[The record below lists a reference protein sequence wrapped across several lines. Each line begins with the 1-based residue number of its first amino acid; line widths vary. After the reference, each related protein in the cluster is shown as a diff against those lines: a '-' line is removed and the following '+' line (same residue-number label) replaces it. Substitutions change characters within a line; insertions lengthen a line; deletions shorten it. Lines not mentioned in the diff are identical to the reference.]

1 MRRLL
6 AIIGFAFF
14 ATACLALADNADDG
28 ILPPF
33 SHYAVILE
41 RKPFGDLSKPA
52 AQEPVP
58 QPDQAAIEQAKEEQA
73 LARQVDMVAVNRTPR
88 GKIAVGFIDKGAKPP
103 RNYYLNVGESS
114 GGFTVVEADFV
125 EETATIEKDGVS
137 ILLKLG
143 KGMIPKKE
151 AGEGTETASA
161 SSATSPMQPS
171 NPSSRP
177 PSNPSTLQPFNP
189 SARQPS
195 MRPMR
200 PGIVR
205 RGSMGAGGVTNAPGS
220 YLDALRRR
228 QANRAAQATQNAEE
242 IAKLREEIAKAAQ
255 TSKEEAAKRERAI
268 NLELISRG
276 QEPLSPIELTPE
288 EDAELVRKG
297 ALAAPE

>member
-1 MRRLL
+1 MRRLS
-6 AIIGFAFF
+6 AIIGLSLA
-14 ATACLALADNADDG
+14 AGTGMALADEAAG

-41 RKPFGDLSKPA
+41 RKPFGDMAKPEA
-52 AQEPVP
+52 AAVP
-58 QPDQAAIEQAKEEQA
+58 EPDQAAIEQAKEEQA
-73 LARQVDMVAVNRTPR
+73 LARQIDMVAVNRTPR
-88 GKIAVGFIDKGAKPP
+88 GKVAVGFIDKNAKPP

-114 GGFTVVEADFV
+114 GGFTVVEADFT

-137 ILLKLG
+137 IALKLG
-143 KGMIPKKE
+143 KGMIPKKDA
-151 AGEGTETASA
+151 AGEEKAMENPA
-161 SSATSPMQPS
+161 PPAPPATP
-171 NPSSRP
+171 RP
-177 PSNPSTLQPFNP
+177 
-189 SARQPS
+189 AV
-195 MRPMR
+195 R

-205 RGSMGAGGVTNAPGS
+205 RSAVGSPGVTNAAAGS
-220 YLDALRRR
+220 YLARLRSR
-228 QANRAAQATQNAEE
+228 QANRAAQASHNAEE
-242 IAKLREEIAKAAQ
+242 IAKLREEIAQAAQ

>member
-1 MRRLL
+1 MRRLFS
-6 AIIGFAFF
+6 IIGLTFF
-14 ATACLALADNADDG
+14 ATACLPLAGNAAG
-28 ILPPF
+28 GALPPF
-33 SHYAVILE
+33 SHYSVILD
-41 RKPFGDLSKPA
+41 RKPFGDMSKPA
-52 AQEPVP
+52 APEAVP

-73 LARQVDMVAVNRTPR
+73 LARQIDMVAVNRTPR
-88 GKIAVGFIDKGAKPP
+88 GKIAVGFIDKGSKPP

-125 EETATIEKDGVS
+125 EETATIEKEGVS
-137 ILLKLG
+137 ISLKLG
-143 KGMIPKKE
+143 KGMIPKKDG
-151 AGEGTETASA
+151 GEGTET
-161 SSATSPMQPS
+161 SATTPAPPVASP
-171 NPSSRP
+171 
-177 PSNPSTLQPFNP
+177 LQPP
-189 SARQPS
+189 

-205 RGSMGAGGVTNAPGS
+205 RNAMGAGGVTNAPGS
-220 YLDALRRR
+220 YLDTLRRR

-242 IAKLREEIAKAAQ
+242 IAKLREEVAKAAQ

>member
-1 MRRLL
+1 MRRLFS
-6 AIIGFAFF
+6 IIGLTIL
-14 ATACLALADNADDG
+14 ATACLAQAGNADG
-28 ILPPF
+28 GALPPF
-33 SHYAVILE
+33 SHYSVILE

-52 AQEPVP
+52 APEPVP

-73 LARQVDMVAVNRTPR
+73 LARQIDMVAVNRTPR
-88 GKIAVGFIDKGAKPP
+88 GKIAVGFIHKGAKPP

-114 GGFTVVEADFV
+114 GGFTVVEADFT
-125 EETATIEKDGVS
+125 EETATIEKEGVS
-137 ILLKLG
+137 ISLKLG

-151 AGEGTETASA
+151 AGEGTETATTTSAQSAAPAA
-161 SSATSPMQPS
+161 SSRSPVPPSTPQPS
-171 NPSSRP
+171 NPS
-177 PSNPSTLQPFNP
+177 T
-189 SARQPS
+189 RQPP

-200 PGIVR
+200 PGLVR
-205 RGSMGAGGVTNAPGS
+205 RGPMGAGGVTNAPGS
-220 YLDALRRR
+220 YLETLRRR
-228 QANRAAQATQNAEE
+228 QANRVAQATQNAEE

-276 QEPLSPIELTPE
+276 QAPISPIELTPE